1 MKIALLYTVWAGDDM
16 EMLERSIKQHL
27 PHVDYVQIWFQCIS
41 NKGEYSSFLD
51 LEKVLLEID
60 KVTFNKVE
68 TCKFEPDLKLNTKQN
83 ERNKHNMMVQHA
95 KKQGFTH
102 FILCAC
108 DHFYEPEQFEYAKK
122 YHLEH
127 PYIDVSFT
135 KMRTYYKHENWYLD
149 PIENYSMPFIH
160 TMHETTEIAYS
171 NFYPFHVDPSV
182 KVNTCYHSHEFDTDE
197 IILHHSSMVRK
208 DIEKKLRNAA
218 ASIRWSE
225 LQILQFISEYQNAKP
240 GDSISYFQGRKIVEI

>member
-1 MKIALLYTVWAGDDM
+1 MKLALLYTVWTGDDM
-16 EMLERSIKQHL
+16 EMLNRSVNQHAPFADGIL
-27 PHVDYVQIWFQCIS
+27 ICFQNIS
-41 NKGEYSSFLD
+41 NKGQKQSGIPPITLD
-51 LEKVLLEID
+51 ATISTKSDLVFTLFK
-60 KVTFNKVE
+60 
-68 TCKFEPDLKLNTKQN
+68 PDLKLNTKQN
-83 ERNKHNMMVQHA
+83 ERNKHNEMVQHA

-122 YHLEH
+122 YHVEH
-127 PYIDVSFT
+127 PEIDVSFT

-160 TMHETTEIAYS
+160 KMYATTRII
-171 NFYPFHVDPSV
+171 NTPIYPTRVDPSV
-182 KVNTCYHSHEFDTDE
+182 KVNTCYHSYEFDTDE
-197 IILHHSSMVRK
+197 IILHHYSMVRK

>member
-1 MKIALLYTVWAGDDM
+1 MKTVLLYTVWTGDDM

-27 PHVDYVQIWFQCIS
+27 PHVDYIQIWYQCTS
-41 NKGEYSSFLD
+41 NKAEESSFLKYKRFFN
-51 LEKVLLEID
+51 EKFD
-60 KVTFNKVE
+60 FTDRVE
-68 TCKFEPDLKLNTKQN
+68 SCHWEPDLKLNTKQN
-83 ERNKHNMMVQHA
+83 ERNKHDMMIQYA

-108 DHFYEPEQFEYAKK
+108 DHFYNPEQFEFAKN

-127 PYIDVSFT
+127 PEIDVSFT
-135 KMRTYYKHENWYLD
+135 KMHTYYKHENWYLD

-160 TMHETTEIAYS
+160 KMYEATKIVNTPI
-171 NFYPFHVDPSV
+171 YPVRVDPSV
-182 KVNTCYHSHEFDTDE
+182 KVNTCYQFYEFNTDE
-197 IILHHSSMVRK
+197 IILHHYSMVRK

-225 LQILQFISEYQNAKP
+225 LQILQFIHEYNNAKP

>member
-1 MKIALLYTVWAGDDM
+1 MKLALLYTVWTGDDM
-16 EMLERSIKQHL
+16 EMLSRSIGKHIG
-27 PHVDYVQIWFQCIS
+27 HVDKIIVSIQSIS
-41 NKGEYSSFLD
+41 NKGNICVENSKDVMDFIMACGT
-51 LEKVLLEID
+51 EIQ
-60 KVTFNKVE
+60 VINFT
-68 TCKFEPDLKLNTKQN
+68 PDLKLNTKQN
-83 ERNKHNMMVQHA
+83 ERNKHNEMIQYA
-95 KKQGFTH
+95 KRQGFTH

-127 PYIDVSFT
+127 PEIDVSFT

-171 NFYPFHVDPSV
+171 NFYPVHVDPSV
-182 KVNTCYHSHEFDTDE
+182 KVNTCYHSYEFDTDE
-197 IILHHSSMVRK
+197 IILHHYSMVRK

-240 GDSISYFQGRKIVEI
+240 GYSISYFQGRKIVEI

>member
-1 MKIALLYTVWAGDDM
+1 MKLALLYTVWTGDDM
-16 EMLERSIKQHL
+16 VMLERSIKQHE
-27 PHVDYVQIWFQCIS
+27 PYVDYIQIWYQCTS

-51 LEKVLLEID
+51 YGAFYNKNFGFID
-60 KVTFNKVE
+60 RVE
-68 TCKFEPDLKLNTKQN
+68 SCHWEPKLNLNTKQN
-83 ERNKHNMMVQHA
+83 ERNKHDMMIQHA

-108 DHFYEPEQFEYAKK
+108 DHFYTPEQFEYAKK
-122 YHLEH
+122 YHTEH
-127 PYIDVSFT
+127 PEIDASFT

-160 TMHETTEIAYS
+160 KMYETTAIV
-171 NFYPFHVDPSV
+171 NTPIYPTRVDPSV

-197 IILHHSSMVRK
+197 IILHHYSMVRK

-218 ASIRWSE
+218 ASIRWTE